1 MSMSQD
7 ALLALARSLSGKGNV
22 TSGDINTLLSP
33 EVGRLTGTFYG
44 QEGADEDDDEFMYL
58 KYAPNF
64 RAAMNL
70 TDDNIRKIIANELAQ
85 GSAPWDV
92 RRQIEEYTAAQA
104 NANPGLVNQ
113 EGETRDLLSFADKV
127 YGEINSFSVAS
138 QERSR
143 KASANDPFAA
153 GGLPSPDMD
162 FGMDRLAPDMFDML
176 SKRSQA
182 LEADTQKYQARG
194 KSRQSA
200 LQFLEEQRNAV
211 KQSDADRKA
220 DYASLGD
227 FRVPNPDIAGSGESY
242 LAAFKRNMANTPMGR
257 GEAGPTGLIPQL
269 KYLEQIPASLGAL
282 KNTIVNP
289 TADLAFSAADYVAR
303 NTIGKG
309 LPRYGGVG
317 YGDIIPAMLY
327 GSKQNKSESRGSQVP
342 NDGSFDRAENAR
354 FGRTAQGVVDRS
366 ENVAKDVADT
376 AQKSKWMQDY
386 SSALDM
392 LLKAKARSVGFT
404 PYEETLTAR
413 SNFLRSGGL

>member
-22 TSGDINTLLSP
+22 SCGDINTLLSP

-44 QEGADEDDDEFMYL
+44 QEGADEEDDEFLYL

-85 GSAPWDV
+85 GAAPWDV

-104 NANPGLVNQ
+104 NANPGLINQ
-113 EGETRDLLSFADKV
+113 EGETKDLLSFADKV

-153 GGLPSPDMD
+153 GGVPSPDMD

-182 LEADTQKYQARG
+182 LEADTRKYQARG
-194 KSRQSA
+194 KSRSA
-200 LQFLEEQRNAV
+200 ALEFLKRGMGSSFNPITDKLPEYEGRSYFEFASGGGGGRITDEQANFAKQVEGYQKDYLIRVKEQNQLKKNPSFWKHYYPQTRSYEEAVALAQKGVDVYKKQFE
-211 KQSDADRKA
+211 
-220 DYASLGD
+220 ASMEGAKKNLGMYTQ
-227 FRVPNPDIAGSGESY
+227 E
-242 LAAFKRNMANTPMGR
+242 KMANPK
-257 GEAGPTGLIPQL
+257 GE
-269 KYLEQIPASLGAL
+269 
-282 KNTIVNP
+282 
-289 TADLAFSAADYVAR
+289 DR
-303 NTIGKG
+303 
-309 LPRYGGVG
+309 
-317 YGDIIPAMLY
+317 
-327 GSKQNKSESRGSQVP
+327 
-342 NDGSFDRAENAR
+342 SFQRAEDIR

-366 ENVAKDVADT
+366 ENVAQDIKDT